1 MFLQHL
7 VEQAF
12 MQVRS
17 EHAQKPRRNIQYRDV
32 ANAVARVENLEFLGD
47 VVPRTTTVK
56 KWREG
61 KSKKVA
67 ASEGEDKGGLQQGKL
82 GFEGR
87 GERIE
92 DVVVGDG
99 EKEVQQ
105 GAERDG
111 DVVMK
116 EG

>member
-1 MFLQHL
+1 
-7 VEQAF
+7 

-17 EHAQKPRRNIQYRDV
+17 ENAQKPRRNIQYRDV

-56 KWREG
+56 KWRES

-67 ASEGEDKGGLQQGKL
+67 VEGEENGQAQQSKL

-87 GERIE
+87 GPKVE
-92 DVVVGDG
+92 DVVAASGVD
-99 EKEVQQ
+99 EVQE
-105 GAERDG
+105 GAARDG
-111 DVVMK
+111 DVVMN